1 MTIKKFDL
9 ISSLR
14 QKAIFDVSKYAHM
27 PTEQDVMEHICWK
40 AAEELDKCKSCKVD
54 SNAVRGD

>member
-1 MTIKKFDL
+1 MNSKFDL

-14 QKAIFDVSKYAHM
+14 QKAIFDVSRYSFLS
-27 PTEQDVMEHICWK
+27 TEQDVMEHICWK
-40 AAEELDKCKSCKVD
+40 AAEELEKCKSCKVD